1 MLRPMPRD
9 ATTDA
14 FGMLRNSH
22 RRLAE
27 RLAELRE
34 AVAGPLDERARDTID
49 SVLGFFERAVARH
62 EADEEATL
70 FPRLARVP
78 ELAAMGAALAREH
91 ARQADLV
98 ESLGHAFDGRD
109 DELLRRLAGEL
120 SESYAKHVA
129 LEEDELFPAAER
141 LLDADT
147 KAEMLAE
154 MDRRRG
160 R

>member
-27 RLAELRE
+27 RLAELQA

-62 EADEEATL
+62 EADEETTL
-70 FPRLARVP
+70 FPRLAGVP
-78 ELAAMGAALAREH
+78 ELAALGAMLAREH

-98 ESLGHAFDGRD
+98 LALGHAFDGGD
-109 DELLRRLAGEL
+109 HELLQQLAGEL
-120 SESYAKHVA
+120 SDSYASHVA

-141 LLDADT
+141 LLDAST